1 MSKQDSAENNDT
13 ILSFPCLQV
22 SRFRRPYIATA
33 TPLILSNLNV
43 SFESNVRI
51 QYFDQQAFYSTVIG
65 LGVGPASSFPSIP
78 LAQLETSF
86 VESSPPSGLADNN
99 SLAFGPPDR
108 IHR

>member
-1 MSKQDSAENNDT
+1 VSKQDSAENNDT

-65 LGVGPASSFPSIP
+65 LGLGLP
-78 LAQLETSF
+78 LHFRQ
-86 VESSPPSGLADNN
+86 
-99 SLAFGPPDR
+99 SLLR
-108 IHR
+108 S